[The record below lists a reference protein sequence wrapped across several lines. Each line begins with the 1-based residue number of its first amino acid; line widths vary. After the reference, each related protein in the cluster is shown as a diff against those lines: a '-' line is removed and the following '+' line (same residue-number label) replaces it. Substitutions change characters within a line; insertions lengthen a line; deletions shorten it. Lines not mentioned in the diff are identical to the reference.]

1 MFIYLEKCVKQK
13 TLSLSLGKRVD
24 SCNNMKKLTINS
36 IGVIPFA
43 NFLGLLGAVTGI
55 VGGILLPV
63 LAVLA
68 AGNLGD
74 VDAAIDS
81 VSAAASADL
90 GKVVGLGIG
99 GWIGGAA
106 YAWITNVA
114 LKVTKGVSFEI
125 SGK

>member
-1 MFIYLEKCVKQK
+1 
-13 TLSLSLGKRVD
+13 
-24 SCNNMKKLTINS
+24 MKKLTINS

-43 NFLGLLGAVTGI
+43 NFLGLLGAVTGV
-55 VGGILLPV
+55 VGGIVLPV
-63 LAVLA
+63 LAVIA

-74 VDAAIDS
+74 VDAAISS
-81 VSAAASADL
+81 VSNAATADL

-99 GWIGGAA
+99 GWIGGAV

-114 LKVTKGVSFEI
+114 LKITKGVSFEI

>member
-1 MFIYLEKCVKQK
+1 MDLY
-13 TLSLSLGKRVD
+13 
-24 SCNNMKKLTINS
+24 NNMKKLTINS

-43 NFLGLLGAVTGI
+43 NFFGLLGAVTGV
-55 VGGILLPV
+55 VGGIVLPV

-74 VDAAIDS
+74 VDAAIKS
-81 VSAAASADL
+81 VSNAATADL

-106 YAWITNVA
+106 YAWITNIA
-114 LKVTKGVSFEI
+114 LKITKGVSFEI

>member
-1 MFIYLEKCVKQK
+1 
-13 TLSLSLGKRVD
+13 
-24 SCNNMKKLTINS
+24 MKKLTINK

-43 NFLGLLGAVTGI
+43 NFFGLLGAVTGI
-55 VGGILLPV
+55 VSGIVLPV
-63 LAVLA
+63 LAVIA

-74 VDAAIDS
+74 VDAAIKG
-81 VSAAASADL
+81 VSDAATADL

-106 YAWITNVA
+106 YAWITNIA